1 MIRVVLVTLL
11 GLLWAGTAVSQE
23 EPIPPKRSSM
33 AKIGGLFGYTP
44 GWLFVDVKP
53 INQQL
58 IGAGGAALKENGVY
72 LNGIGGGAY
81 IMFVPNLRVG
91 GLGMSG
97 RLTSTALNSAG
108 VRRDAELS
116 VSFGGV
122 TVDYVV
128 PIVERLDVSV
138 GVTLGAGSI
147 ELMLRQ
153 TNGGA
158 LTWGGE
164 WNNYGNGNYHQ
175 GGQVGNISR
184 KLTGSFFSAVPAV
197 NVEYAILGWLGVRL
211 GASYVTMFSP
221 TWQVD
226 EKYDLLGVPS
236 NIKGNGFMINAGL
249 FVGTF

>member
-1 MIRVVLVTLL
+1 MKRVVLSLVLL
-11 GLLWAGTAVSQE
+11 SFCVGSGFAQE
-23 EPIPPKRSSM
+23 EPIPPKRSKM

-58 IGAGGAALKENGVY
+58 IGAGGAALKDNGIFM
-72 LNGIGGGAY
+72 NGIGGGAY

-91 GLGMSG
+91 GLGMNG
-97 RLTSTALNSAG
+97 RLTSTALSSAG
-108 VRRDAELS
+108 VRRDAELT

-128 PIVERLDVSV
+128 PIVEKLDVSF
-138 GVTLGAGSI
+138 GVTLGGGAM
-147 ELMLRQ
+147 ELTLRQ
-153 TNGGA
+153 SNGGA

-164 WNNYGNGNYHQ
+164 WNNYGNGNYNQ
-175 GGQVGNISR
+175 GAQIGNISR

-197 NVEYAILGWLGVRL
+197 NVEYALLGWLGIRV
-211 GASYVTMFSP
+211 GASYVTMFAPS
-221 TWQVD
+221 WEVD

-236 NIKGNGFMINAGL
+236 SVKGNGFMINAGL